1 MVTFTDFVPDLR
13 VCLQRHAVFVAPIVS
28 GAGLRGKILEALA
41 MGKAVVATQRCVE
54 GYPFAHGRELMIA
67 RTAKEFIDATVS
79 LLIDPARRASLGKLG
94 RAKVEQEFSFQGL
107 TQAYEK
113 LHAELFQ

>member
-1 MVTFTDFVPDLR
+1 
-13 VCLQRHAVFVAPIVS
+13 
-28 GAGLRGKILEALA
+28 
-41 MGKAVVATQRCVE
+41 
-54 GYPFAHGRELMIA
+54 MIA